1 MKLKDVAKIAMF
13 LSILIILAQPI
24 FALGVTPARTV
35 VDFEPSLKKSVTIKV
50 TNNEQKD
57 FKVIAYVRGELIN
70 YTDIKEKII
79 TIKRTEQ
86 YKEFTYDVILPKN
99 MKMPGIH
106 KSEIVLIE
114 LQEFE
119 AEEQIVITASASVV
133 SELIVRVPYPEKY
146 AEAQFHISGDVKE
159 ETRFVIP
166 IFNYG
171 KENIESVKAK
181 IRILGATYEEVAL
194 LETNEISVNTKQ
206 EGKLVASWKAE
217 VNPGMYHAVA
227 EIEYDGKPIKLEK
240 NFGVGDLL
248 IEIKDIKVN
257 DFKLGGIA
265 RLDIYLKSKWNQP
278 IESIYADVVILD
290 KDQEIYTF
298 KTNSINLQSLSEG
311 KLEAYWDTKGI
322 SVGRYN
328 TKISLNYAGK
338 ITEKLLEL
346 QVNID
351 SINTGLTA
359 EVIAPGEGI
368 DKNTILVTLVIIM
381 IAINIGWLIYIK
393 KMKKK

>member
-1 MKLKDVAKIAMF
+1 M
-13 LSILIILAQPI
+13 
-24 FALGVTPARTV
+24 
-35 VDFEPSLKKSVTIKV
+35 E
-50 TNNEQKD
+50 
-57 FKVIAYVRGELIN
+57 
-70 YTDIKEKII
+70 TDI
-79 TIKRTEQ
+79 
-86 YKEFTYDVILPKN
+86 N
-99 MKMPGIH
+99 
-106 KSEIVLIE
+106 
-114 LQEFE
+114 
-119 AEEQIVITASASVV
+119 
-133 SELIVRVPYPEKY
+133 PEKY

-248 IEIKDIKVN
+248 IEIENIKVN

-328 TKISLNYAGK
+328 TKRVLTK
-338 ITEKLLEL
+338 I
-346 QVNID
+346 
-351 SINTGLTA
+351 
-359 EVIAPGEGI
+359 P
-368 DKNTILVTLVIIM
+368 
-381 IAINIGWLIYIK
+381 Y
-393 KMKKK
+393 